1 MYELDTDPCPE
12 WDFEPKSKE
21 RLFSGIAAL
30 VNNPD
35 LSDITFI
42 VEGKPFYAH
51 KNIISVLSEKYKAM
65 FQAGM
70 LESQGKTEVT
80 IEHIPY
86 AVFEQIMHY
95 LYTGDFSFK
104 EKDRSNIDNLIDI
117 LRIADEEFL
126 EEVKM
131 MCEERLIKLCSMDNF
146 VDICQVADMYNANRL
161 KEFCAWF
168 QRINPKVNELLY
180 AQMQEDNS
188 LDNIGKEKQKLNS
201 ANMFGFLDCK
211 KM

>member
-1 MYELDTDPCPE
+1 
-12 WDFEPKSKE
+12 
-21 RLFSGIAAL
+21 
-30 VNNPD
+30 
-35 LSDITFI
+35 
-42 VEGKPFYAH
+42 
-51 KNIISVLSEKYKAM
+51 
-65 FQAGM
+65 
-70 LESQGKTEVT
+70 
-80 IEHIPY
+80 
-86 AVFEQIMHY
+86 MHY

-180 AQMQEDNS
+180 AQMQEENSIDNV
-188 LDNIGKEKQKLNS
+188 GKEKQKLNS

-211 KM
+211 NMQGDDDSSMQGDAEYEQSCNESALESDMPATN